1 MRFTYGNGRGSGIGI
16 GKMNFFLPL
25 RSSKRAPIFLIFI
38 NFLRLASFSWGVK
51 ISRTAM
57 VTAIKI
63 NTVVSLICK
72 RDREMVRDDRI
83 SPRKRKVS
91 LMVVVMIVV
100 VMVEIGKDPND
111 GHWRNTYYGRYSLL
125 ILERK

>member
-1 MRFTYGNGRGSGIGI
+1 
-16 GKMNFFLPL
+16 
-25 RSSKRAPIFLIFI
+25 
-38 NFLRLASFSWGVK
+38 
-51 ISRTAM
+51 M

-72 RDREMVRDDRI
+72 RDREMVRGDEI
-83 SPRKRKVS
+83 SPRKRKMS
-91 LMVVVMIVV
+91 LMVVVMMVV
-100 VMVEIGKDPND
+100 VVEIGKDLND